1 MTTKKNHSWT
11 FLTNHSHVLCLI
23 NNNPNITIRDIAIKI
38 GITERAVL
46 NILSDL
52 TETAYLTITKIGR
65 NNHYEIN
72 KEKRLRHPIEN
83 HCTIDD
89 FLGPLIAIKP

>member
-1 MTTKKNHSWT
+1 MAIKKNHNWT

-23 NNNPNITIRDIAIKI
+23 NSNPNITIRDMAIKV

-52 TETAYLTITKIGR
+52 TETAYLTVTKVGR

-72 KEKRLRHPIEN
+72 KDKRLRHPIEN

-89 FLGPLIAIKP
+89 FLEPLVAKKS

>member
-1 MTTKKNHSWT
+1 MPTKKQQSWT

-23 NNNPNITIRDIAIKI
+23 NSDPNITIRDMAIKV

-52 TETAYLTITKIGR
+52 TETAYLTVTKIGR
-65 NNHYEIN
+65 NNHYTIN
-72 KEKRLRHPIEN
+72 KDKKLRHPIES
-83 HCTIDD
+83 HCNIDD
-89 FLGPLIAIKP
+89 FLKPLAVKKP

>member
-1 MTTKKNHSWT
+1 MASKNQSWT

-23 NNNPNITIRDIAIKI
+23 NNDPKITIRDMAIKV

-52 TETAYLTITKIGR
+52 TATEYLSVTKVGR
-65 NNHYEIN
+65 NNHYSVN
-72 KEKRLRHPIEN
+72 KHKSLRHPIEN

-89 FLGPLIAIKP
+89 FLKTLEAKKA

>member
-1 MTTKKNHSWT
+1 MNKKNHNWT

-23 NNNPNITIRDIAIKI
+23 NKDPNITIRDMAIKI

-46 NILSDL
+46 NILGDL
-52 TETAYLTITKIGR
+52 TETDYLKVTKIGR
-65 NNHYEIN
+65 NNRYSIN
-72 KEKRLRHPIEN
+72 KSKNLRHPVES

-89 FLGPLIAIKP
+89 FLKPLIAEK